1 MSRCLLLFVLI
12 LVPAVANA
20 WTLKWNHRINWYN
33 RVINQG
39 VVDSDFNPDNQVAKI
54 PDNTFETDLRPTFN
68 WEIDSRHKFKIDPR
82 IITQVTQ
89 AQYRDEKHTTDKTEA
104 FMNELNYQANIG
116 DHQLAFGIQN
126 YQWGPA
132 EMLSPTN
139 PIFRFQFEQR
149 SLFFQQRG
157 RNLVRWNW
165 QITPNWNLVSMVEV
179 TKNGSELPKED
190 QKFEP
195 NGLMKLERALTKS
208 SDYIG
213 VVAGKTPYRESFIGE
228 YFAMNFTDE
237 FSAYFDARHQDGS
250 KNFYPDEDPLI
261 EFNEREKD
269 GGIKTL
275 ANVGIRHEAR
285 VDMRLEYIYN
295 GVGLDDSDWDR
306 AKTALTTLGPNL
318 RENFKR
324 FYRGGRDDLQRQHYG
339 YASVRI
345 PDIGPKNEYTF
356 FARHF
361 HSLADNSSSSLVQMD
376 RITGES
382 FNLYVEGALFNGLKT
397 SEFGSLLKH
406 EVSIGFRYSL

>member
-1 MSRCLLLFVLI
+1 MSRLLFL
-12 LVPAVANA
+12 LVFLSGNAGA
-20 WTLKWNHRINWYN
+20 WTLKWNHRLNWYN
-33 RVINQG
+33 RILNQG
-39 VVDSDFNPDNQVAKI
+39 VVDSDYNPDNQVGRI

-68 WEIDSRHKFKIDPR
+68 WELDNHRFKIDPR
-82 IITQVTQ
+82 VITQVTQ
-89 AQYRDEKHTTDKTEA
+89 SEYRDEKHSTDKTEA
-104 FMNELNYQANIG
+104 FMNEVYYQTNIG
-116 DHQLAFGIQN
+116 DHQFAFGIQN

-165 QITPNWNLVSMVEV
+165 QINREWNLVTMVEV
-179 TKNGSELPKED
+179 SKNGSELPKED
-190 QKFEP
+190 QKFQP

-213 VVAGKTPYRESFIGE
+213 FVAGKTPYRENFVGE

-250 KNFYPDEDPLI
+250 RNFYPTDNAFE
-261 EFNEREKD
+261 EFDERERS
-269 GGIKTL
+269 GGVKTL

-285 VDMRLEYIYN
+285 VDFRLEYIYN
-295 GVGLDDSDWDR
+295 GVGLDDQDWKR
-306 AKTALTTLGPNL
+306 AREALTTLGPNT

-339 YASVRI
+339 YASLRI
-345 PDIGPKNEYTF
+345 PDIGFKDEYTF
-356 FARHF
+356 FLRHF
-361 HSLADNSSSSLVQMD
+361 HSIADSSSSTQFQMD
-376 RITGES
+376 RITGQS
-382 FNLYVEGALFNGLKT
+382 FNVYLEASLYNGSKT
-397 SEFGSLLKH
+397 SEFGSLLRH
-406 EVSIGFRYSL
+406 ELSAGFRYSL